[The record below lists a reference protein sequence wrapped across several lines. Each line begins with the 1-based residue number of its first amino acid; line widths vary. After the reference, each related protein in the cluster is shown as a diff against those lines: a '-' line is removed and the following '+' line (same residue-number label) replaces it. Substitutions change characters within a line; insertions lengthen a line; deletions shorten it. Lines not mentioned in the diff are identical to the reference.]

1 MPSYIVRDLDTGQ
14 TVEPGGHPVERLL
27 RSELSYVDWVIEQ
40 EGAFENGRW
49 RAVRTQLQA
58 D

>member
-1 MPSYIVRDLDTGQ
+1 MPSYIMSDLDTGQ
-14 TVEPGGHPVERLL
+14 AVELCGHPVERLL
-27 RSELSYVDWVIEQ
+27 RIELRYVDWVIEQ